1 MMATEVIAVFDIG
14 KTNKKFFLFNMDFKE
29 VHRDYTYLEPIED
42 EDGHPIEDID
52 KLQNWIKDTFHKVLK
67 SKDYNVKG
75 VNFSSYGAS
84 FVHLDD
90 MGQIVTPLYN
100 YTKPIPEKVISGF
113 YEQYGPEVQFC
124 RETGTTRDGMLNSGF
139 QLYWLK
145 KEKPEVFAKIKHS
158 LHLPQYLSYLFTGIP
173 VSEYTSIGCHTALW
187 NYEKEDYHNWVYQEE
202 IHKILPSIVD
212 TGTSINTN
220 LMGHQIKVGVG
231 IHDSSSA
238 LLPYIRSIDKKFLLL
253 STGTWS
259 IALNPF
265 SKELLTDED
274 TTSNCINYMRINGA
288 PVKAARLFLGNE
300 YNIKIK
306 ELAQRYGVSGDCHE
320 SVGFDPEIYQNLK
333 KNFSH
338 RFEWSSLDVAQLDPL
353 SPMDFNSYEEAYHQL
368 MMELLEIQIDSIG
381 RAIGK
386 DEIKQLYIDGGFANN
401 QIFVELLARGFE
413 DMNVKTTDASL
424 GSALGAAIAISNVEL
439 DQKFL
444 KKNYA
449 LKKHRPLITN

>member
-1 MMATEVIAVFDIG
+1 MAKEVIAVFDIG
-14 KTNKKFFLFNMDFKE
+14 KTNKKFFLFDRDFKE
-29 VHRDYTYLEPIED
+29 IHRDYSYLKPIED
-42 EDGHPIEDID
+42 EDGYPAEDIN
-52 KLQNWIKDTFHKVLK
+52 KLQDWITNTFRSILK
-67 SKDYNVKG
+67 SKDYKIKA

-90 MGQIVTPLYN
+90 MGKVITPLYN
-100 YTKPIPEKVISGF
+100 YTKPIDANIIDKF
-113 YEQYGPEVQFC
+113 YAQYGPEIPFC
-124 RETGTTRDGMLNSGF
+124 RETGTTREGMLNSGI

-145 KEKPEVFAKIKHS
+145 YEKPKVFSKIKHS

-187 NYEKEDYHNWVYQEE
+187 NYEKQDYHDWVYQEE
-202 IHKILPSIVD
+202 IHKVLPSIVD
-212 TGTSINTN
+212 TGTSINTR
-220 LMGHQIKVGVG
+220 LFGHQIKVGVG

-265 SKELLTDED
+265 SKELLTDKD
-274 TTSNCINYMRINGA
+274 IGSNCINYMRINGE

-300 YNIKIK
+300 YNEQIKK
-306 ELAQRYGVSGDCHE
+306 LAVLFE
-320 SVGFDPEIYQNLK
+320 VFDDYHKTVRFNVDIYRKLK
-333 KNFSH
+333 DSFTHKFNWVRPGAKPSNI
-338 RFEWSSLDVAQLDPL
+338 QT
-353 SPMDFNSYEEAYHQL
+353 PMQFNSYEEAYHQM
-368 MMELLEIQIDSIG
+368 MMELVELQVDSIK

-386 DEIKQLYIDGGFANN
+386 DSIKQLYIDGGFANN
-401 QIFVELLARGFE
+401 QIFVELLAKDLD
-413 DMNVKTTDASL
+413 DMEIKTTDASL

-444 KKNYA
+444 EKNYA